1 MFIELRKLLNIKGE
15 EKSDY
20 CKVTKLQIKY
30 LTFEGWKEIISLN
43 QQTEA
48 EAELICIA
56 FLQKYATVKRV
67 IS

>member
-30 LTFEGWKEIISLN
+30 STFEGWKQIISLN

-56 FLQKYATVKRV
+56 SLQKYATVKKV